1 MTHQIDAARPE
12 DLPAIQALLRRTGV
26 FTPEEVAIAMELAD
40 EAVHP
45 APDTTYRIAVT
56 RSDGQLS
63 GYILWGRT
71 PFTKWSYDL
80 YWMAVDPD
88 VQRAGLGT
96 LLVREMERAMRA
108 EGGRIVRIE
117 TSGLPEY
124 EKTRAFYRR
133 VGYPETV
140 RVRDFYWEGND
151 LCVHFGEIPGE
162 STAPEPDR

>member
-1 MTHQIDAARPE
+1 MNHTIDVAFPG
-12 DLPAIQALLRRTGV
+12 DLPAIESILRRTNV
-26 FTPEEVAIAMELAD
+26 FSDEEVRIAMELAE

-45 APDTTYRIAVT
+45 LPDTTYRIAVT
-56 RSDGQLS
+56 RSYGRVS
-63 GYILWGRT
+63 GYILWGLT

-88 VQRAGLGT
+88 VQRGGLGT
-96 LLVREMERAMRA
+96 MLVREMERAMRA

-124 EKTRAFYRR
+124 EQTRAFYRR
-133 VGYPETV
+133 IGYPETT

-151 LCVHFGEIPGE
+151 LCLHFGEIPK
-162 STAPEPDR
+162 S